1 MRRGNQGDGGGI
13 TVRRLQ
19 QLHCASQA
27 RRVRARVKPSTISTA
42 QLNALLRVHLRPI
55 QRVVCPRSYPVNP
68 VGSLILRPASRLDAF
83 SAYPFRSWLL
93 GTAPGGT
100 TDTPADRPPRSS
112 RTRGSSSQVSCA
124 HDG

>member
-1 MRRGNQGDGGGI
+1 M
-13 TVRRLQ
+13 
-19 QLHCASQA
+19 CAPCTEGPSTGQA
-27 RRVRARVKPSTISTA
+27 STISTA
-42 QLNALLRVHLRPI
+42 QLSALLHVHLRPI
-55 QRVVCPRSYPVNP
+55 ELVVYERSYPVDP
-68 VGSLILRPASRLDAF
+68 ERSLILRPASRLDAF

-112 RTRGSSSQVSCA
+112 RTRGSPAQASYA